1 MHQRC
6 KVFPISPPRNSNK
19 IDGTN
24 NVEICITYLFIYIFS
39 GRKVTREQHSVQTLL
54 SLLCL
59 VGFGGKKAKLNIF
72 NVKSYLGRSLV
83 WTARVHVTRRG
94 SLGLVQKNTS
104 CNGR

>member
-1 MHQRC
+1 MQG
-6 KVFPISPPRNSNK
+6 FPYFPPPRSSNK

-24 NVEICITYLFIYIFS
+24 NVEICITYFYLFIFFQE
-39 GRKVTREQHSVQTLL
+39 GKSVASSTVFKHH

-59 VGFGGKKAKLNIF
+59 VGFGVKKAKFNLF
-72 NVKSYLGRSLV
+72 NVKSYLGHSLV

>member
-1 MHQRC
+1 MQG
-6 KVFPISPPRNSNK
+6 FPYFPPPRNSSK

-24 NVEICITYLFIYIFS
+24 NVEICITYFYLFIFFQEGKSKSRAAQCSNI
-39 GRKVTREQHSVQTLL
+39 

-83 WTARVHVTRRG
+83 WTARVHVTRHG

>member
-1 MHQRC
+1 MFKH
-6 KVFPISPPRNSNK
+6 
-19 IDGTN
+19 
-24 NVEICITYLFIYIFS
+24 Y
-39 GRKVTREQHSVQTLL
+39 